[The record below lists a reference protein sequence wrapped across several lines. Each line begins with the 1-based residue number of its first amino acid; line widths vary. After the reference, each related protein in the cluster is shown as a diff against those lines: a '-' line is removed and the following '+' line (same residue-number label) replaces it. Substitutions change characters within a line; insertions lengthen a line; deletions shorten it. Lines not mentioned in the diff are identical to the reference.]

1 MSLLPHFALP
11 YRLLNSDLVGRFFT
25 GPPLAGAA
33 QRWQGLLQS
42 YRTRAERFCPRLIA
56 HLGLGLGRAP
66 PEAVTGGAVLAWLIG
81 LCGGLGPATEQ
92 LVNRWAVTPFGFYRC
107 HQRNG

>member
-1 MSLLPHFALP
+1 MSLLPSFALP
-11 YRLLNSDLVGRFFT
+11 YRLLNSELVGRFFT

-33 QRWQGLLQS
+33 QRWQGLLHS
-42 YRTRAERFCPRLIA
+42 YRTRVERFCPRFIA

-66 PEAVTGGAVLAWLIG
+66 PQPAAGREVLAWLIR

-92 LVNRWAVTPFGFYRC
+92 LVNRWAVTPFGVYRC
-107 HQRNG
+107 HQRNA